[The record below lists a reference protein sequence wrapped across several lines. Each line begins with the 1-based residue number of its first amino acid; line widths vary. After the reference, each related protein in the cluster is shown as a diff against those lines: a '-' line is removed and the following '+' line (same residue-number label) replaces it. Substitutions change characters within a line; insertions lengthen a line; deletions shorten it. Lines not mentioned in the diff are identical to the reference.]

1 MADHLCPTVRRPT
14 EAAATDESTLR
25 AGRPS
30 TSASIYLELYWL
42 FMKPVK
48 AGIQLCSLVSSLVA
62 AQASASARTPTHAG
76 ITQGG
81 GP

>member
-48 AGIQLCSLVSSLVA
+48 AGIQL
-62 AQASASARTPTHAG
+62 
-76 ITQGG
+76 
-81 GP
+81 